1 MSGAL
6 RSIFAELGF
15 DVDFAAL
22 EKLDADLK
30 ALASAMDAEA
40 KKADALAKSTAA
52 AAKHAA
58 DAAKKAAE
66 EAAAAKKHAADVAR
80 TGTKEEAAAAR
91 KVADEKAEAAKKA
104 AEASKAAADAAK
116 QAGDAAKIA
125 GKAAED
131 ANKKATASAEEHA
144 EAQKDARDAMVA
156 TSAAAVALGA
166 HMALAFGREFA
177 AAAEALRD
185 TAIESRVTTSEL
197 QGLDHAAVQAGVGVE
212 RMRAGVA
219 QFGQALRQG
228 ERWGNGTTSTL
239 RRLGITTRDA
249 AGHIRPTADLLD
261 ELAVGME
268 RIESPYRRARV
279 AQHLF
284 GESGRRMLEVM
295 HTGPGGIRALR
306 EELEELGGGVTP
318 EAVEA
323 SRRFTQAQER
333 QSRAMDSLRSV
344 LATSLLPVLSWF
356 MNLVAK
362 AEGALAKLTRG
373 THVVEV
379 GLALLGA
386 AAVRAGAMMVAAWLP
401 AAAPFLVAAAAALGL
416 VLVLDDLITFVEG
429 GDSALGRM
437 IDSLFGV
444 GSAAATIDFVRSSWA
459 GVKEILDE
467 VEQVLNTVSQK
478 FQEAREFAAPVLSAI
493 NRYGGSLLGADV
505 IGGAQVGAAAAP
517 GPVDDGGFMGGVE
530 RAARGRRAA
539 ATGVRGVS
547 VAAPQVVTA
556 PGAGTMVVAA
566 PGAAGARTVTRTIS
580 RTSAPQLHFHGIT
593 EAGPIVARVREEL
606 RREEAAQRDADHP
619 TEDDD

>member
-333 QSRAMDSLRSV
+333 QSRAMDSMRSV

-356 MNLVAK
+356 MNLVAR

-386 AAVRAGAMMVAAWLP
+386 AAVRAGAMVVAAWLP
-401 AAAPFLVAAAAALGL
+401 AAAPFLLAAAGALAL

-437 IDSLFGV
+437 IDSLFGI
-444 GSAAATIDFVRSSWA
+444 GSAAQTVDFLRGSFE
-459 GVKEILDE
+459 GVKQILDE
-467 VEQVLNTVSQK
+467 VEGALNTVMQK
-478 FQEAREFAAPVLSAI
+478 FEELKTIAEPAI
-493 NRYGGSLLGADV
+493 SLLNRVRGYLPGFSSA
-505 IGGAQVGAAAAP
+505 GGVQVGAAAAP
-517 GPVDDGGFMGGVE
+517 GPVDDGGFMAGIE
-530 RAARGRRAA
+530 RPARGRGAA

-547 VAAPQVVTA
+547 VPAPQVVTA